1 MQVVLRSSR
10 GAALHHLV
18 PLEPFSTPS
27 IVLTVVPRP
36 RRPRHEVAALLLGDV
51 RLRAVDRLDVL
62 SEGARIRVALCTS
75 GDLADVRF
83 LWIEDARRSLT
94 LLLTFTHPAFIFEQP
109 LVQNP
114 DAYLIGVC
122 PVLVFG
128 SVRGIGEGF
137 VAALVLTDVRFLS
150 GVRPQMSLEVLQPG
164 VGLGAA
170 LELQTK
176 TDQMPSP

>member
-1 MQVVLRSSR
+1 M
-10 GAALHHLV
+10 
-18 PLEPFSTPS
+18 
-27 IVLTVVPRP
+27 
-36 RRPRHEVAALLLGDV
+36 LLGDV

-128 SVRGIGEGF
+128 SVRGIGE
-137 VAALVLTDVRFLS
+137 ALVLTDVRFLS